1 MRALDPTLRARM
13 AMSTRSPFLPDLE
26 ARGLLH
32 QVSDPAV
39 NALFAEERVT
49 AYIGFDP
56 TAASLHVGH
65 LLPALT
71 LARLQRAGHR
81 PIAVVG
87 GATGQIGDPSGKTS
101 ERSLLDRERI
111 AANVA
116 AIRGQLE
123 QFLDFSGPSA
133 ASLAD
138 NADWLGSMPL
148 LDFLRDVGKHFSVNA
163 MIARDSVRLR
173 LEEREHG
180 ISYTEFSY
188 MLLQAYDFLALYDR
202 FGCKVQLGGS
212 DQWGNIVSGADLI
225 RRMRGGQA
233 YAVTMPLVT
242 KADGTKFGKSEAG
255 NLWLDPAMTPPYAFY
270 QFWLNVDDRDVGKYL
285 KFFTFLD
292 IAHIAHLEA
301 EAARAP
307 QERAA
312 QRALAAEV
320 TSLVHGPDACRRA
333 QQTTEVLFGEGD
345 WRTLSAGDIEAAFAA
360 APRTELSKG
369 LLGTPDADLVALLA
383 TAELFPSRGQA
394 RKQVEA
400 GGISVNGVTERDP
413 ARRLSA
419 ADVLAGGYVVMR
431 RGKKTFHVLRF
442 G

>member
-1 MRALDPTLRARM
+1 
-13 AMSTRSPFLPDLE
+13 MSTAPRSSFLQDLE

-39 NALFAEERVT
+39 HALFAEERVT

-56 TAASLHVGH
+56 TAASLHVGS
-65 LLPALT
+65 LLPALA

-81 PIAVVG
+81 PIALVG
-87 GATGQIGDPSGKTS
+87 GGTGLIGDPSGKTA
-101 ERSLLDRERI
+101 ERTLLDRDAV
-111 AANVA
+111 AANLA
-116 AIRGQLE
+116 GIRGQLE
-123 QFLDFSGPSA
+123 RFLDFSGPNA
-133 ASLAD
+133 ATMVD
-138 NADWLGSMPL
+138 NADWLCSLPL
-148 LDFLRDVGKHFSVNA
+148 VDFLRDVGKHFSVNA
-163 MIARDSVRLR
+163 MVARDSVRLR

-188 MLLQAYDFLALYDR
+188 MLLQSYDFLALYDR
-202 FGCKVQLGGS
+202 MGCKVQLGGS

-233 YAVTMPLVT
+233 YGVTMPLVT

-255 NLWLDPAMTPPYAFY
+255 NVWLDAGLTTPYEFY
-270 QFWLNVDDRDVGKYL
+270 QFWLNTQDADVGKYL

-292 IAHIAHLEA
+292 LAHIAHLEG

-320 TSLVHGPDACRRA
+320 TSLVHGADACRHA

-345 WRTLSAGDIEAAFAA
+345 WRTLSASDIEQAFAA
-360 APRTELSKG
+360 APRTELSTG

-413 ARRLSA
+413 ARRLST
-419 ADVLAGGYVVMR
+419 ADVLSGGYVVLR
-431 RGKKTFHVLRF
+431 RGKKTFHVLHF

>member
-1 MRALDPTLRARM
+1 MT
-13 AMSTRSPFLPDLE
+13 TRTPFLKDLE

-39 NALFAEERVT
+39 SALFAEERVT

-56 TAASLHVGH
+56 SAASLHVGS
-65 LLPALT
+65 LLPALA

-81 PIAVVG
+81 PVALVG
-87 GATGQIGDPSGKTS
+87 GGTGLIGDPSGKTA
-101 ERSLLDRERI
+101 ERTLLDRDAV
-111 AANVA
+111 AANLA
-116 AIRGQLE
+116 GIRGQLE
-123 QFLDFSGPSA
+123 RFLDFSGPGA
-133 ASLAD
+133 ATMVD
-138 NADWLGSMPL
+138 NGDWLCALPL
-148 LDFLRDVGKHFSVNA
+148 IDFLRDVGKHFSVNA
-163 MIARDSVRLR
+163 MIQRDSVRLR
-173 LEEREHG
+173 LAEREHG

-202 FGCKVQLGGS
+202 LGCKVQLGGS

-233 YAVTMPLVT
+233 FAVTMPLVT

-255 NLWLDPAMTPPYAFY
+255 NVWLDAGLTSPYEFY
-270 QFWLNVDDRDVGKYL
+270 QFWLNTDDGDVGKYL

-292 IAHIAHLEA
+292 VSHIAHLEA

-307 QERAA
+307 QARSA

-320 TSLVHGPDACRRA
+320 TSLVHGAEACRRA

-345 WRTLSAGDIEAAFAA
+345 WRTLSAEDIEAAFAA
-360 APRTELSKG
+360 APRTDLAAG

-383 TAELFPSRGQA
+383 TSELYPSRGQA

-400 GGISVNGVTERDP
+400 GAISVNGVTARDP

-419 ADVLAGGYVVMR
+419 VDVLAGGYVVLR